1 MKAENYRVRLLEAN
15 LYDTF
20 RRVREFSNWNKK
32 KKDGGRPPRRGRGGQ
47 MRML

>member
-32 KKDGGRPPRRGRGGQ
+32 KRAAVDRHGGAVAVR
-47 MRML
+47 